1 MLHVLNKTI
10 ISLILTIFLI
20 GKINTFKCD
29 VKNLNVTPG
38 IVETIQNNENQRL
51 LEEATYNDIVISYV
65 NETLENSANNGGPID
80 IIKQLLDEVIPL
92 FKTFLKIKTKSQINE
107 PKLNDLINTR
117 CNVNITQENITEI
130 INENDI
136 TIFPYFKDF
145 NQSEDEDITWM
156 RGKFCLITRDLRP
169 LGGFLEINEKIKD
182 VDFNS
187 GNSKEYFKHILFHEI
202 THILLFDKGL
212 LDALGLVKDNQIT
225 TETVKQVA
233 RHHYNCMEFL
243 LEDDFGIPLD
253 EDGYHWDSKYMLGD
267 YMISFDYFDKTIS
280 DMTFALFD
288 DSGIYQIKKLYGKYF
303 NFGYNK
309 SCSFFQSKCS
319 ANFEEFCNTVNVPKC
334 SQSRMSK
341 GICSNITNTGCISS
355 NYENQSGNYYFSTSC
370 KYGNNIGEDPLETFG
385 NNSFCFISSL
395 NNSNNNETK
404 CYEVECDSK
413 NRNIK
418 VIFKDD
424 INNVTKTINCP
435 KDGGVIS
442 NPIGLFG
449 TLTCPKYTEICSE
462 NNDFICRDMLDCINE
477 TFARDYIIHGEDFS
491 ELIRF
496 NMLFIFINLFNF
508 IFS

>member
-1 MLHVLNKTI
+1 MLHVLNKII

-38 IVETIQNNENQRL
+38 IVETIRNNENQRL
-51 LEEATYNDIVISYV
+51 LEEETYNDIVISYV
-65 NETLENSANNGGPID
+65 NETLEN
-80 IIKQLLDEVIPL
+80 
-92 FKTFLKIKTKSQINE
+92 TFLKIKTKSQINE

-243 LEDDFGIPLD
+243 IDDDFGIPLD

-280 DMTFALFD
+280 DM
-288 DSGIYQIKKLYGKYF
+288 KLKNYME
-303 NFGYNK
+303 NT
-309 SCSFFQSKCS
+309 SIS
-319 ANFEEFCNTVNVPKC
+319 A
-334 SQSRMSK
+334 
-341 GICSNITNTGCISS
+341 I
-355 NYENQSGNYYFSTSC
+355 
-370 KYGNNIGEDPLETFG
+370 
-385 NNSFCFISSL
+385 
-395 NNSNNNETK
+395 
-404 CYEVECDSK
+404 
-413 NRNIK
+413 
-418 VIFKDD
+418 
-424 INNVTKTINCP
+424 
-435 KDGGVIS
+435 
-442 NPIGLFG
+442 
-449 TLTCPKYTEICSE
+449 
-462 NNDFICRDMLDCINE
+462 
-477 TFARDYIIHGEDFS
+477 
-491 ELIRF
+491 
-496 NMLFIFINLFNF
+496 INLVLFFNQNAQQILRNF
-508 IFS
+508 VIL